1 MGGVGFRWSRNRS
14 EQKHLKFLNETKGEI
29 RIFQDINSDRLHIDV
44 WNFET
49 ISGEGKV
56 VDKLRRI
63 SEVKDGRGLKQLISN
78 TVAPPS
84 ADRLIGIFFI

>member
-1 MGGVGFRWSRNRS
+1 M
-14 EQKHLKFLNETKGEI
+14 
-29 RIFQDINSDRLHIDV
+29 
-44 WNFET
+44 
-49 ISGEGKV
+49 

-84 ADRLIGIFFI
+84 ADRLIGIFYLIHKNYKMYKKYVNEINNVQLLH